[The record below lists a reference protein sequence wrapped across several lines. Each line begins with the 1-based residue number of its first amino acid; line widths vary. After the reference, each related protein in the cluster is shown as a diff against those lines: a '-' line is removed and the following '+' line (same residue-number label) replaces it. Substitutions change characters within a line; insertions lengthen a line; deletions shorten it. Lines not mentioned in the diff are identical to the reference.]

1 MFHKGDLFGKVKR
14 VIVDIK
20 NLEKIDA
27 DLVPSKL
34 LWGVNMFDQNMVF
47 RDMESKEVFV
57 FDVNGIWNQDTL
69 QHKLL
74 Y

>member
-1 MFHKGDLFGKVKR
+1 VFHKGDLFGKVKR

-34 LWGVNMFDQNMVF
+34 LWGVNMFD
-47 RDMESKEVFV
+47 
-57 FDVNGIWNQDTL
+57 
-69 QHKLL
+69 
-74 Y
+74 

>member
-1 MFHKGDLFGKVKR
+1 VFHKGDLFGKVKR

>member
-57 FDVNGIWNQDTL
+57 FDVNGIWN
-69 QHKLL
+69 
-74 Y
+74 